1 MNETTTAITVNDL
14 RAKALRISD
23 MAQREVRSVT
33 EEKTTKVVLIGLVA
47 VVAAVSIAYYLGSR
61 RR

>member
-1 MNETTTAITVNDL
+1 MNETATSITVDDL

-23 MAQREVRSVT
+23 MAQREVRSVA
-33 EEKTTKVVLIGLVA
+33 EEQTTRVALIGLVA
-47 VVAAVSIAYYLGSR
+47 IVAAVSIAYYLGSR

>member
-1 MNETTTAITVNDL
+1 VNETATSITVDDL

-23 MAQREVRSVT
+23 MAQREVRSVA
-33 EEKTTKVVLIGLVA
+33 EEQTTRVALIGLVA
-47 VVAAVSIAYYLGSR
+47 IVAAVSIAYYLGSR